1 MKKLRNIFIIIGLLV
16 IYIYVCNITLL
27 PSSIIIFEGEEL
39 NLRTIIG
46 INVRRAN
53 TGTAEVIQAS
63 TTVDSDQ
70 DNVYSSAGTFELN
83 LDLFGTIPVKE
94 INVNVIPKTKV
105 VPMGNLIGV
114 KMYTSGVLVVGMS
127 EIEGQDKQKYKPYIN
142 SGIEEGDMIVEINN
156 KKVDTTDELIEVVNN
171 SQGQEIQIKYVRDD
185 NEMVTSILPIKN
197 ESNEYK
203 LGLWVRD
210 AAAGVGTLTFYE
222 PSTGKFAALGH
233 GIVDVDTGGILHIAN
248 GELVKSRLVSIKK
261 GEKGDP
267 GEIKGSIDSA
277 VSIGEIEKNTNF
289 GVFGLVSKKVNLDLN
304 NSKEY
309 EVALRSEIQ
318 TGEAEV
324 ICELEQGKKK
334 IYKIRIEKVYSSNN
348 YDNKSMLIKIIDDE
362 LLEKTGGIIQGM
374 SGSPIIQNG
383 KFVGAIT
390 NVLVSDPT
398 TGYAIFGDL
407 MIKQMRAVG
416 G

>member
-185 NEMVTSILPIKN
+185 DEMVTSILPIKN

-324 ICELEQGKKK
+324 ICELEQVKKK